1 MQVKNICLRI
11 IHLGAYLLV
20 FTPLII
26 SGKFFFPFVGPKTL
40 YFFGLVQII
49 VAAYAILA
57 IFHSEYRP
65 RLNTLLITI
74 STFIGISVLASI
86 FGPDLFNSF
95 WSKYERMT
103 GLLMWF
109 HLLALFIA
117 TVSVFKKEDWFKVF
131 EISLIVSLIASA
143 LSLLPKAGITILED
157 RNFMARGGA
166 TLGNS
171 SFLASYL
178 LFNVFIALYL
188 FLISFKN
195 KSEQK
200 IEEWF
205 SFLKLDWGLK
215 VFSGITF
222 LFLSIALI
230 FSTGRAAAI
239 SFLAGLVLLFLL
251 RVAFCEKGKL
261 KIAGILLLI
270 IILIGGSITAFY
282 VAQPGDNQAKKII
295 DEKFGM
301 ELVSKDRIAVWGIGW
316 RGLQERPLLGWG
328 KENYSIVY
336 AKHFDP
342 RIFLPEYGDDI
353 WYDRAHNIAV
363 DTAVSTGVIGLIAY
377 LGIFISVLY
386 VLWKRFFAH
395 KIEFITAGIFSV
407 MLFSYFLQNL
417 TVFDMVS
424 SLMMFFLVLGFVA
437 SIDLSNKEKTEQ
449 RKHKEFSKKPL
460 LALIVLIVFVFS
472 FVNFVVKPSM
482 SSSYLIK
489 GLHSSS
495 SQERVSFFKKSLEA
509 SPMGR
514 YQIREVLDRY
524 ASGYSSQESS
534 KIVPLEHQK
543 AELEFITQELEK
555 TIKESPLRYSSYLK
569 LGRVYTIF
577 IKPDLDPS
585 KKDRAAEV
593 LEQSIEI
600 SPNNQQGYW
609 YLAQVRLFQGDFDGA
624 IEVAE
629 RAIEL
634 EPNVQRSHM
643 IVIESGRVIGNITG
657 DWTII
662 IEKANRAISINPSW
676 ATSIQQILS
685 Q

>member
-1 MQVKNICLRI
+1 MQVKNICLQI
-11 IHLGAYLLV
+11 IHWGAYLLV

-26 SGKFFFPFVGPKTL
+26 SGKFFFPFVGPKSL
-40 YFFGLVQII
+40 YFFGLVEII

-65 RLNTLLITI
+65 RLNTLLVTI
-74 STFIGISVLASI
+74 SAFVGISILASV

-131 EISLIVSLIASA
+131 EISLIVASIASA
-143 LSLLPKAGITILED
+143 LSLLPKVGVTILAD
-157 RNFMARGGA
+157 RQFMARGGS

-188 FLISFKN
+188 FLVSFKN

-200 IEEWF
+200 INEWF
-205 SFLKLDWGLK
+205 SFLRIDWGLK

-222 LFLSIALI
+222 LFLSVALI

-251 RVAFCEKGKL
+251 RITFCERGKL

-282 VAQPGDNQAKKII
+282 VTQLGDNQVKKII
-295 DEKFGM
+295 DEKFEM

-316 RGLQERPLLGWG
+316 RGLQEEPLLGWG

-336 AKHFDP
+336 AKYFDS
-342 RIFLPEYGDDI
+342 RIFLPEYGSDI
-353 WYDRAHNIAV
+353 WYDRAHNIVV
-363 DTAVSTGVIGLIAY
+363 DTLVSTGVLGFIAY
-377 LGIFISVLY
+377 IGIFISALY
-386 VLWKRFFAH
+386 ILWKRFFAR

-424 SLMMFFLVLGFVA
+424 NLMMFFLVLGFIA
-437 SIDLSNKEKTEQ
+437 SIDLSNKEKPEKQ
-449 RKHKEFSKKPL
+449 ERKEFTHKPF
-460 LALIVLIVFVFS
+460 LALIILIVFIFS
-472 FVNFVVKPSM
+472 FTNFVIKPSM
-482 SSSYLIK
+482 SNGYLIK
-489 GLHSSS
+489 GLHSES
-495 SQERVSFFKKSLEA
+495 SQERVSFFKKSL
-509 SPMGR
+509 
-514 YQIREVLDRY
+514 
-524 ASGYSSQESS
+524 
-534 KIVPLEHQK
+534 KW
-543 AELEFITQELEK
+543 
-555 TIKESPLRYSSYLK
+555 
-569 LGRVYTIF
+569 
-577 IKPDLDPS
+577 
-585 KKDRAAEV
+585 
-593 LEQSIEI
+593 
-600 SPNNQQGYW
+600 N
-609 YLAQVRLFQGDFDGA
+609 
-624 IEVAE
+624 
-629 RAIEL
+629 
-634 EPNVQRSHM
+634 
-643 IVIESGRVIGNITG
+643 
-657 DWTII
+657 
-662 IEKANRAISINPSW
+662 
-676 ATSIQQILS
+676 
-685 Q
+685 